1 MNVSRVNLI
10 VLYYLTWHMFFVK
23 RNIMGKW
30 AKQVLFILPFIPF
43 QKNYLNYLQTNVQF
57 CNLNFVKDLEIV
69 LNWPEKNIATAW
81 YYVTFDLQ
89 CFVPFAKKKTA
100 SECSTCIFKTMIF
113 QIAFALERGEIAPS
127 ASFLFLFFF
136 LIFKYRGHV
145 LFMHSATFKV
155 F

>member
-69 LNWPEKNIATAW
+69 LNWPEKKYSNCMILCYLWLAM
-81 YYVTFDLQ
+81 F
-89 CFVPFAKKKTA
+89 CSICKKKNA

-145 LFMHSATFKV
+145 LFMHSTTFKV